1 MTGSRPRARG
11 GLYRLRMR
19 RRRLIDGL
27 VFARF
32 ADSVFYPDAPS
43 VCGAN
48 ECHGVCLERQP
59 RRHGYQ

>member
-1 MTGSRPRARG
+1 
-11 GLYRLRMR
+11 MR
-19 RRRLIDGL
+19 RRRLIDAL
-27 VFARF
+27 VFAHL

-43 VCGAN
+43 VYGAN